1 MQSIILGIMVTHQP
15 TTTLTIELP
24 ELDASAVA
32 RILRGGDGE
41 YAQMVGN
48 GQTFQMSLAPGQY
61 VLVLDSALRPSTLR
75 PFTVATDADAQFWSV
90 AHPDAGGDP
99 RPWRVC
105 TGRSASAT
113 DPKDPWPPL
122 PASSPPSEAALALGS
137 FIASTL
143 GDLLT
148 TNVGRGAAVI
158 PSRQPQRSSAID
170 RARDL

>member
-1 MQSIILGIMVTHQP
+1 MRSINLGIMVMQRP
-15 TTTLTIELP
+15 TTALKIRLPAHDPTAAAKIARNGSDEWIQLPVNNVDIQTDLT
-24 ELDASAVA
+24 
-32 RILRGGDGE
+32 
-41 YAQMVGN
+41 
-48 GQTFQMSLAPGQY
+48 PGQY
-61 VLVLDSALRPSTLR
+61 VLVVDSTLR
-75 PFTVATDADAQFWSV
+75 PSNTEPFVLTTSAVASFWS
-90 AHPDAGGDP
+90 AKHPDSLMDP
-99 RPWRVC
+99 RPWQSGSGQRVL
-105 TGRSASAT
+105 AL